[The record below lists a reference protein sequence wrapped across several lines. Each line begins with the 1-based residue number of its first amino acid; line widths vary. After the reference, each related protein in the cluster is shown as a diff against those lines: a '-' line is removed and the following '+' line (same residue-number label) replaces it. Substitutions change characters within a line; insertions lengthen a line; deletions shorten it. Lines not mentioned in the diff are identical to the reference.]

1 MCSVEQEVLEKVL
14 DASWN
19 VFKQQV
25 IQSIYAV
32 SALPIDV
39 TESKDKSASD
49 SECGT
54 GIDLSQIWSRGVSPD
69 IYLIDHNSIT
79 PSDFQEQQMMAR
91 RSSESQGSAARI
103 ATREQAP
110 YLRSRI
116 SDVGKEQLRAIRRRL
131 RLRLGAITP
140 TKCVSGKSLHEAV
153 SALGLTRY
161 SLKEVNDLVDHLA
174 CFVNLRFDK
183 WKKASPCLQKDDD
196 CPGHAIWEW
205 PKLRDSHV
213 HNNTSAAW
221 VEIDHPKRPPASVVP
236 VQALMEI
243 LLAEDGDVH
252 RRIFGPSLPAF
263 RAIREVLLAGDTNR
277 LVAELTFVRLND
289 LAAPPDPT
297 PPLLFVE
304 AMITWVIIV
313 NAILMG
319 IQMDP
324 EYSGW
329 NGWFWCELTFTSLLS
344 VEVGLRSMM
353 MGCRQFFCGPQ
364 VCWNLFDLFLLA
376 CALTDVI
383 KEVITQNPNALSGSS
398 LLRLCRLVRL
408 VRIIKAFRLKFM
420 GELRLMVKGLI
431 AGLRTLS
438 LSFTLLFVVLYM
450 ISGFATTT
458 IGASKETEELG
469 LQAYFQTLPDSM
481 FTAFRCFTGEC
492 VNDSGQPLHSLLAS
506 RFGLPFIACYVA
518 SYMLV
523 TMGIFNVILAVY
535 VDITMKAAK
544 ENEALTAEQH
554 SRESIR
560 IARVTRELLKKF
572 AAAFRMFQ
580 DLDESQ
586 HPGIQRLDTSMFTD
600 DQIQENI
607 AITKEL
613 FLLVIQDRS
622 VQALMDDLE
631 LPRDRANLFEI
642 IDSDGSGTLQ
652 VVELVQGL
660 LKIRGEV
667 SKSDTV
673 ASYLATKSLQE
684 TVTTL
689 KEDFSRQFAEL
700 RTELQQRNRYLE
712 MHGTVSN
719 LSNAI
724 SKVITTPSGHLPKK
738 MDSEPNEQP
747 SRIESYHLQTS
758 SPNLQPNGTESY
770 RLHSSLSADLDKPL
784 CDPRETGPQNIQQL
798 KPTVKP
804 EVSEEADTAPP
815 QPQPYQSSNI

>member
-1 MCSVEQEVLEKVL
+1 
-14 DASWN
+14 
-19 VFKQQV
+19 
-25 IQSIYAV
+25 
-32 SALPIDV
+32 
-39 TESKDKSASD
+39 
-49 SECGT
+49 
-54 GIDLSQIWSRGVSPD
+54 
-69 IYLIDHNSIT
+69 
-79 PSDFQEQQMMAR
+79 
-91 RSSESQGSAARI
+91 
-103 ATREQAP
+103 
-110 YLRSRI
+110 
-116 SDVGKEQLRAIRRRL
+116 
-131 RLRLGAITP
+131 
-140 TKCVSGKSLHEAV
+140 
-153 SALGLTRY
+153 
-161 SLKEVNDLVDHLA
+161 
-174 CFVNLRFDK
+174 
-183 WKKASPCLQKDDD
+183 
-196 CPGHAIWEW
+196 
-205 PKLRDSHV
+205 
-213 HNNTSAAW
+213 
-221 VEIDHPKRPPASVVP
+221 
-236 VQALMEI
+236 
-243 LLAEDGDVH
+243 
-252 RRIFGPSLPAF
+252 
-263 RAIREVLLAGDTNR
+263 
-277 LVAELTFVRLND
+277 
-289 LAAPPDPT
+289 
-297 PPLLFVE
+297 
-304 AMITWVIIV
+304 
-313 NAILMG
+313 
-319 IQMDP
+319 
-324 EYSGW
+324 
-329 NGWFWCELTFTSLLS
+329 
-344 VEVGLRSMM
+344 
-353 MGCRQFFCGPQ
+353 
-364 VCWNLFDLFLLA
+364 
-376 CALTDVI
+376 
-383 KEVITQNPNALSGSS
+383 
-398 LLRLCRLVRL
+398 
-408 VRIIKAFRLKFM
+408 
-420 GELRLMVKGLI
+420 
-431 AGLRTLS
+431 
-438 LSFTLLFVVLYM
+438 
-450 ISGFATTT
+450 
-458 IGASKETEELG
+458 
-469 LQAYFQTLPDSM
+469 
-481 FTAFRCFTGEC
+481 
-492 VNDSGQPLHSLLAS
+492 
-506 RFGLPFIACYVA
+506 
-518 SYMLV
+518 LV